1 MHEDPITLHIAL
13 DKEQKAEGT
22 LYIDDGQS
30 FEYKEVEKR
39 GNNDNKPVF
48 IFYLSTSF
56 VMLSSDCWVQK
67 SVDLNASFP
76 FCWKHSSGPDSWTL
90 DILKSYIRKT
100 KLFVLATNEK
110 SKNLT
115 HQPFWSISDYLS
127 LTWNI
132 IGKIYLRYVQVRER
146 NPRS

>member
-48 IFYLSTSF
+48 IFLLVHF
-56 VMLSSDCWVQK
+56 VCNAQFRLLSSKICRFK
-67 SVDLNASFP
+67 SLIF
-76 FCWKHSSGPDSWTL
+76 
-90 DILKSYIRKT
+90 ILLKT
-100 KLFVLATNEK
+100 FK
-110 SKNLT
+110 
-115 HQPFWSISDYLS
+115 WS
-127 LTWNI
+127 
-132 IGKIYLRYVQVRER
+132 
-146 NPRS
+146 